1 MVVGLKSLGSS
12 WKTVS
17 SALRVGFFS
26 ARDWQPLILISE
38 KRLTNKKKNFISIRP
53 YNLFFVPEF
62 SLK

>member
-1 MVVGLKSLGSS
+1 
-12 WKTVS
+12 VS